1 MPWKEETLMSLRLDF
16 VRLAELNG
24 ANMSQLC
31 DRFGISRVTG
41 YKWLERYQ
49 EQGLAGLHDRS
60 RRPHASPNRTAASVE
75 EAVLRVRDAHP
86 RWGGRKIEARMRMD
100 GLTDIPT
107 PSTITEILKRS
118 GRLNLKEPSKQQHF
132 KSFEME
138 RPNEMWQMDFKGH
151 FSIECGLRCHPLTV
165 LDDRSRFLLCLQACP
180 NERRVT
186 VQDHLGTTFRH
197 YGLPE
202 AMVMDNGPPWGS
214 GSRKHFTRLTIW
226 LIRLGIYV
234 IYTGIRHPQTIGKD
248 ERLHRTLKAELLR
261 DTPLRD
267 LEDCQEHFDPWR
279 HMYNFER
286 PHEALD
292 MGVPGSSYSPSPRSF
307 PEFLPPILYPP
318 EDIVRM
324 VSKPGRISFQGRTF
338 RVGRPLIG
346 HPVALRP
353 TEIDGEFNVFFC
365 AQKVATISFRD

>member
-1 MPWKEETLMSLRLDF
+1 
-16 VRLAELNG
+16 
-24 ANMSQLC
+24 
-31 DRFGISRVTG
+31 
-41 YKWLERYQ
+41 
-49 EQGLAGLHDRS
+49 
-60 RRPHASPNRTAASVE
+60 
-75 EAVLRVRDAHP
+75 
-86 RWGGRKIEARMRMD
+86 MD